1 MKVHDGDK
9 TEVMRSVFIMMH

>member
-9 TEVMRSVFIMMH
+9 TEVTRSVFIMMH